1 MNEYLD
7 GVVQGVKEGP
17 LVFVTP
23 VVAVISL
30 LSSTISNLL
39 ARQSKA

>member
-7 GVVQGVKEGP
+7 GVAQGVKEGP

-23 VVAVISL
+23 VVAVILL
-30 LSSTISNLL
+30 LSSTVSSLL
-39 ARQSKA
+39 SKQSKA

>member
-7 GVVQGVKEGP
+7 GVAQGVKEGP

-23 VVAVISL
+23 VVAVILL
-30 LSSTISNLL
+30 LSSTVRSLL
-39 ARQSKA
+39 KRQLKA